1 MSGRVER
8 KANNMHKEDGS
19 ETEIQKELITI
30 KGIVDGMT
38 SREYLNRETSAA
50 EDQKKKEEEIQIAR
64 RLESLRIT
72 SWVLN
77 EGYIPEE
84 DIASYGLFN
93 SRI

>member
-50 EDQKKKEEEIQIAR
+50 EDQKKKRGRNSNSAQ
-64 RLESLRIT
+64 T
-72 SWVLN
+72 
-77 EGYIPEE
+77 GKPENYKLG
-84 DIASYGLFN
+84 IK
-93 SRI
+93 